1 VARHV
6 KQMELT
12 ERKWGAKLEGIR
24 KQQKRAYG
32 RCIVRWATEGLP
44 NKVNADVLH
53 EFKAAKK
60 QGAKFDPVACRV
72 CACGG
77 VCVCVRARARWFC
90 LVADSS
96 PWCAQGA
103 DR

>member
-1 VARHV
+1 
-6 KQMELT
+6 MELT
-12 ERKWGAKLEGIR
+12 ERKWGAKLEDMR

-60 QGAKFDPVACRV
+60 QGAKLDPITRACAV
-72 CACGG
+72 CACA
-77 VCVCVRARARWFC
+77 VACVRW
-90 LVADSS
+90 
-96 PWCAQGA
+96 
-103 DR
+103 